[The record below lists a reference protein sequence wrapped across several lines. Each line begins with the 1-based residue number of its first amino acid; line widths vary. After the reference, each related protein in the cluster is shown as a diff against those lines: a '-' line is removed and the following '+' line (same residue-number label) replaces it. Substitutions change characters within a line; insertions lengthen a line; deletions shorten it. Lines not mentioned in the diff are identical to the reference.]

1 MEHDYTVF
9 LTMQVIVRAKSA
21 DEAEENAHSEAAAKL
36 DSRGIRALTI
46 ESVEKE
52 DSGA

>member
-9 LTMQVIVRAKSA
+9 LTMQVIVRAESA

-36 DSRGIRALTI
+36 DSRGISALSI
-46 ESVEKE
+46 ESVER
-52 DSGA
+52 DDVDA